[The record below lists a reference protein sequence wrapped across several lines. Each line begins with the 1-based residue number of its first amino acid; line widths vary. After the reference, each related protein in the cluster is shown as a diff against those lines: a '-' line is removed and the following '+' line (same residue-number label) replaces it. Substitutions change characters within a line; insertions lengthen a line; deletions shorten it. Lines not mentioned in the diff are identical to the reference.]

1 MEKLQQEMKSLQEKM
16 KTERDSLEQKIKGMK
31 FERNKRRFTYEC
43 LKNNEKE
50 FFDMCGLT
58 LTEFDCLFAC
68 LVPFLHLIV
77 YPDSAETMEKF
88 KSNNKLLD
96 HRTELLVTLTV
107 ARHAV
112 DLAIMAKLV
121 GGSPSTISR
130 VFVAWM
136 VFIRCVL
143 DEVDL
148 KPFPGFIEA
157 FLPKVFVDAG
167 DTDCGILG
175 DNTET

>member
-1 MEKLQQEMKSLQEKM
+1 MEKLQQEMKALQEKM
-16 KTERDSLEQKIKGMK
+16 KTERDSLEQKLKEMK
-31 FERNKRRFTYEC
+31 FECNKRRFTYDC
-43 LKNNEKE
+43 LTNNENE

-68 LVPFLHLIV
+68 LIPFLHLIV
-77 YPDSAETMEKF
+77 YPDSSETVEKF

-96 HRTELLVTLTV
+96 HRTKLLVTFTV
-107 ARHAV
+107 ARRVV
-112 DLAIMAKLV
+112 DLAIIAKLV

-130 VFVAWM
+130 VFLAWM

-148 KPFPGFIEA
+148 KPFPGFIE
-157 FLPKVFVDAG
+157 FIYIVFVDAG
-167 DTDCGILG
+167 YADCGILG
-175 DNTET
+175 DDTET